1 MSDKMK
7 AAALTAGRLDMATAM
22 RLAEKAGFARMAAL
36 DTSKLVFHPAVR
48 EMCAADRC
56 HQYGKNWVCPPGC
69 GSLAECA
76 ARASGYGSGLLV
88 QTAAKMR
95 DDFDAPAML
104 AAEAQHQ
111 QRFAAFVAAAR
122 LVEANCLPL
131 GAGACKLCADCTYPN
146 APCRHPDSAISSM
159 EAFGLLV
166 ADICHDCGLPYSDGR
181 LSLVFSSCLLFG
193 GAMQ

>member
-1 MSDKMK
+1 MHGWRRLIQVNSFFILLYAKCVQLI
-7 AAALTAGRLDMATAM
+7 AATNMERIGFV
-22 RLAEKAGFARMAAL
+22 RLA
-36 DTSKLVFHPAVR
+36 V
-48 EMCAADRC
+48 
-56 HQYGKNWVCPPGC
+56 
-69 GSLAECA
+69 
-76 ARASGYGSGLLV
+76 ASGYGSGLLV

-146 APCRHPDSAISSM
+146 APCRHPDSAIPSM

-181 LSLVFSSCLLFG
+181 RSLVFSSCLLFG